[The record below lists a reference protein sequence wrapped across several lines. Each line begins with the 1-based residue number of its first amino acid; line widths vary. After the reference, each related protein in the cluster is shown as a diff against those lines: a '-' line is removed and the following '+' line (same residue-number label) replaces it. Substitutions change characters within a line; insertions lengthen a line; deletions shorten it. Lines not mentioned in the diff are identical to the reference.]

1 MACGVSLPSVLDKS
15 KPNAMFLR
23 AVVVSDEQHYKSDA
37 CVLRERES
45 AFGANGVYAGVRVCE
60 DDEPCELPQH

>member
-1 MACGVSLPSVLDKS
+1 
-15 KPNAMFLR
+15 MFLR